1 VAPLS
6 LTYVFAHDEQTWGA
20 AVTKTHL
27 TCCAIA
33 LASLAIAGTLFA
45 TSMWS
50 KQAAATTASPGI
62 EITTLMSN
70 VDATKLSVHD
80 IADLF

>member
-1 VAPLS
+1 M
-6 LTYVFAHDEQTWGA
+6 
-20 AVTKTHL
+20 TKTRL

-33 LASLAIAGTLFA
+33 LASLAMWGTLFA
-45 TSMWS
+45 SSMWS

-62 EITTLMSN
+62 EITALMSN
-70 VDATKLSVHD
+70 VDATNLPVTE